1 MTVISWLWGPFRSD
15 TAHLTSSPCAEW
27 ALCSAS
33 SPTPNPFIVVQAKYQ
48 NAVSVS
54 GLVTFIGA
62 HRYVRSLNSWVDACD
77 YSMGSPK
84 LTGVPFDDACR
95 YMDWPLTAPLL
106 SIEILSMNLSDAKFS
121 SKARTLGLGPA
132 LVIVFVYDGELVVT
146 VDLTPRWLCWLVSMA
161 SF

>member
-1 MTVISWLWGPFRSD
+1 MTVNSWLWGTFRSD
-15 TAHLTSSPCAEW
+15 TAHLTSFPCAELV
-27 ALCSAS
+27 LCSAS
-33 SPTPNPFIVVQAKYQ
+33 SPTPNCSSLFAKYQ
-48 NAVSVS
+48 NASVS
-54 GLVTFIGA
+54 GLVTVVAGY
-62 HRYVRSLNSWVDACD
+62 RYVRSFNSWVDACV

-106 SIEILSMNLSDAKFS
+106 SIEILSLMNLSDAKFS

-132 LVIVFVYDGELVVT
+132 LMIVSVYDGELVVT

>member
-1 MTVISWLWGPFRSD
+1 M
-15 TAHLTSSPCAEW
+15 
-27 ALCSAS
+27 
-33 SPTPNPFIVVQAKYQ
+33 
-48 NAVSVS
+48 
-54 GLVTFIGA
+54 
-62 HRYVRSLNSWVDACD
+62 WVDACD

-106 SIEILSMNLSDAKFS
+106 SIEILSLMNLSDAKFS

-132 LVIVFVYDGELVVT
+132 LMIVSVYDGELVVT

-161 SF
+161 SFLYLVYELLVGLATATSAEPDEEIRGKIKS